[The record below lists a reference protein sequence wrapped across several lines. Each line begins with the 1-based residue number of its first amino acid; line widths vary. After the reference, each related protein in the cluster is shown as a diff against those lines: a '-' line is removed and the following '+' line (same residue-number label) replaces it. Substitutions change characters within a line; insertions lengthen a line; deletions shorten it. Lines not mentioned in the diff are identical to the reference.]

1 MSERVGVV
9 GTVISSK
16 EFGEIGFFISNCS
29 FIYSR
34 KLCLLGSRLFY
45 PDDML

>member
-9 GTVISSK
+9 GTVFASK
-16 EFGEIGFFISNCS
+16 EIGELDLFISNGS

-34 KLCLLGSRLFY
+34 KLC
-45 PDDML
+45 

>member
-29 FIYSR
+29 FNYSR
-34 KLCLLGSRLFY
+34 KLRLLGNRLFY
-45 PDDML
+45 PDDIL